1 MPTPLSA
8 AHLRRWADDLDA
20 EDRAE
25 KEAALEQRV
34 DRIEEGNALTEA
46 ERTELVELRHKL
58 AALEEADDREADD
71 EKPTDEIV
79 ETTDEPDEDEKPAL
93 TRPGRKSGAAYDWYV
108 GEDGQII
115 QSETAI
121 VYSGED
127 EPESVPL

>member
-1 MPTPLSA
+1 MT
-8 AHLRRWADDLDA
+8 
-20 EDRAE
+20 
-25 KEAALEQRV
+25 LESRV

-46 ERTELVELRHKL
+46 ERTELVKLRHKL
-58 AALEEADDREADD
+58 AALEEADDREADEKTD
-71 EKPTDEIV
+71 EKADDEKTS
-79 ETTDEPDEDEKPAL
+79 EKNDEDEEREPL